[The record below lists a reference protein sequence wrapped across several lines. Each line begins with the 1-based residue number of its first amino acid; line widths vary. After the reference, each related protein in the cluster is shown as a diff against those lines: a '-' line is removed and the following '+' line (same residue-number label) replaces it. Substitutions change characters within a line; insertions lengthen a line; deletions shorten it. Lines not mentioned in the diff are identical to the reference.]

1 MVYLIQHT
9 FARVVS
15 GTDFFAAGNAN
26 ACEMVVTYG
35 SPVNSRCNDGH
46 TGTIRNSPIY
56 IWLERELQFRAHN

>member
-46 TGTIRNSPIY
+46 TGTIRNSTHIY
-56 IWLERELQFRAHN
+56 LAGERITVSSS